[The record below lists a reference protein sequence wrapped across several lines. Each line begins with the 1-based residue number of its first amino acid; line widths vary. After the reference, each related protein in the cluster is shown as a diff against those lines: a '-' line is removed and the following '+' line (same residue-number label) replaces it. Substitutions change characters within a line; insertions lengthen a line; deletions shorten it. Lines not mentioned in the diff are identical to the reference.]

1 MILALIIQVVGMFA
15 YIVLADI
22 QHVLDKKE
30 ERFDLRLNILLSLL
44 WWAFLVK
51 ALASIVGE
59 KLLEFTGDE
68 D

>member
-1 MILALIIQVVGMFA
+1 MWIALAIQVVGMFA
-15 YIVLADI
+15 YIILADI

-44 WWAFLVK
+44 WWAFLAKLIVK
-51 ALASIVGE
+51 SVNE
-59 KLLEFTGDE
+59 RLLENIDE